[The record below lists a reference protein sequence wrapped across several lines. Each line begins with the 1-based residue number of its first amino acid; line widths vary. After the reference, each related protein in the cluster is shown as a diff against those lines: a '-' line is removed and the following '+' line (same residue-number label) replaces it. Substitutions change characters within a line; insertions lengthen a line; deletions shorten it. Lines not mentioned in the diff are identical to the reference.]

1 MIEVVK
7 EILQVEHIE
16 YRELEKSESGFSN
29 IVYFIDDRYV
39 IKVLEPDGNEIKFT
53 NEIGFYNSVSFDFI
67 PRCISTGKYKDT
79 KYIIIEKL
87 QGVSLYEV
95 WHTLSKEERESITI
109 QIAHILKDINNTRKF
124 DFLNQ
129 KYIRDDLVTLY
140 QNAFDKNIA
149 ILTNKGYDTSFL
161 KRFSKKRVPIIFEE
175 SKCGL
180 VYNDAHFDNFIY
192 DGHKVKLID
201 FDRVLY
207 TSIDYELLILEA
219 MVRNPKKFANER
231 MEAHVVIKDYQE
243 ILPIFKKVYP
253 ELFDFTYLE
262 ERLYIYSF
270 FYTLG
275 NIYTFDL
282 DHLLAKV
289 LDDFL
294 AFFSKQSK

>member
-29 IVYFIDDRYV
+29 VVYFIDDRYV

-67 PRCISTGKYKDT
+67 PRCISSGMYKDT

-95 WHTLSKEERESITI
+95 WHKLSKEERERITI

-124 DFLNQ
+124 DFLNP
-129 KYIRDDLVTLY
+129 KYIRDDLVNLY

-161 KRFSKKRVPIIFEE
+161 KNFSEKRVPIIFEE

-192 DGHKVKLID
+192 DGHRVKLID

-253 ELFDFTYLE
+253 ELFDFKYLE

>member
-67 PRCISTGKYKDT
+67 PRCISSGMYKDT

-95 WHTLSKEERESITI
+95 WHKLSKEEREGITI

-140 QNAFDKNIA
+140 QNAFDKNIV

-161 KRFSKKRVPIIFEE
+161 KRFSKERVPIIFEE

-231 MEAHVVIKDYQE
+231 MEAYVVIKDYQE

-262 ERLYIYSF
+262 ERLYIYAF